1 MVVWKEL
8 ASAKDG
14 IKLLI
19 KSLKF
24 ITGKKFLSMV
34 L

>member
-8 ASAKDG
+8 ACATDG
-14 IKLLI
+14 NKLLI

-24 ITGKKFLSMV
+24 KTGKKFFSMV